1 MILLQ
6 GRTSGARTGVAGLLL
21 VVVGLAILLSGIA
34 LLAAVAIAGAALG
47 GAVMLFRRLTGRP
60 VLGATT
66 RAADPPLEV
75 PADFEILPS
84 MHDRPGEDRGDRE
97 G

>member
-6 GRTSGARTGVAGLLL
+6 GRTTGARTGVAGVLLIL
-21 VVVGLAILLSGIA
+21 LGLAVLLSGVA
-34 LLAAVAIAGAALG
+34 LLMVVAIAGAALG

-60 VLGATT
+60 VLGA
-66 RAADPPLEV
+66 RVQPESAPLEV

-84 MHDRPGEDRGDRE
+84 MHDRVGDDRGDQER
-97 G
+97 